1 MEFRKELQVIESP
14 VSAEALRK
22 IWEKIFTVSLST
34 KEKERIFL
42 DQFLWH
48 ICSWGAVSCAAKE
61 EAIALF
67 TNQEKDKCT
76 IFYQF
81 IDDAYMVK
89 NAKELTVHD
98 VPYEARNMNRN
109 DIYVMDDKLKWTFI
123 MTHEEQC
130 GPYFIKI

>member
-1 MEFRKELQVIESP
+1 M
-14 VSAEALRK
+14 
-22 IWEKIFTVSLST
+22 
-34 KEKERIFL
+34 
-42 DQFLWH
+42 WH
-48 ICSWGAVSCAAKE
+48 ICSWKAVYCAAKE

-98 VPYEARNMNRN
+98 VPYESHNMNRN
-109 DIYVMDDKLKWTFI
+109 DIYVMDDNLKWTFI